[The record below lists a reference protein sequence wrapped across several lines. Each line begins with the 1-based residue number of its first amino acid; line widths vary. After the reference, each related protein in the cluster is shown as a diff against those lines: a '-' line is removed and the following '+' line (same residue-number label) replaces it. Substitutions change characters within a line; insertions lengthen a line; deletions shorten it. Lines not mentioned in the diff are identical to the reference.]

1 MVSNIGLE
9 VHDIPSPYPLGWV
22 NKDIEP
28 GVTKQCKI
36 KFSISV
42 DYIDIL
48 EVDVASL
55 NVCDVVFQ
63 IPYVYRRDAIFMMS
77 ANQCCFIKYEKYSII
92 NAHKGN

>member
-28 GVTKQCKI
+28 RVTKQCKI

-42 DYIDIL
+42 YCIDIL

-63 IPYVYRRDAIFMMS
+63 NTCVYKRDAIFMMS
-77 ANQCCFIKYEKYSII
+77 VNQYYFIKYEIYSII